1 MGKCPLRNG
10 GTIFASSATT
20 LFNYFRFLFCLAPY
34 VSKYAVLATA
44 TIHVIGFRG
53 PLVVYEAATKGEK
66 NIVRVYPNKMSN
78 ALLQPMVIM
87 IPQTRG

>member
-44 TIHVIGFRG
+44 TIIGFRG
-53 PLVVYEAATKGEK
+53 PLVVCEAATKGKKKIGEK
-66 NIVRVYPNKMSN
+66 VSSEHEKVPI
-78 ALLQPMVIM
+78 
-87 IPQTRG
+87 